1 MADFTAPLALGLA
14 PEQPETFAFSAML
27 AIRQRQP
34 QF

>member
-14 PEQPETFAFSAML
+14 PEQPKTFAFSAML